1 MLLTP
6 GEQPFLLVLF
16 LKTSETCHPHFVAQN
31 NAIRHLHNG
40 LSRASRRSLLV
51 KSKMHL
57 KYIPDHKVG
66 YTAAFMA
73 KRL

>member
-1 MLLTP
+1 
-6 GEQPFLLVLF
+6 
-16 LKTSETCHPHFVAQN
+16 LKTSETCHPHRIAQN
-31 NAIRHLHNG
+31 NAIRHVNNG
-40 LSRASRRSLLV
+40 LSRASRGRVLA

-73 KRL
+73 ERL